1 MKKVDIGMG
10 FYKTSIISISIH
22 LLLASSHLASSHLE
36 LQVKLDNDP
45 YIKCWESPSFKF
57 TCDLAISKEKGKVG
71 G

>member
-1 MKKVDIGMG
+1 MKKVDIEMG

-45 YIKCWESPSFKF
+45 YIKCW
-57 TCDLAISKEKGKVG
+57 
-71 G
+71 